1 MKRTSIGIMILIG
14 SLLFLGAGTTVVSAT
29 VHILPLGDSLTKG
42 LTDTPEL
49 ASHPTYRYW
58 LYNDLKSAGYD
69 FDFVG
74 SWTAPNFAYSFD
86 QHNEGHG
93 GYTTDG
99 LLNGAADDPGQGKLS
114 QWLTGYHAD
123 IVLLLIGTND
133 CLHQV
138 PTDQSISN
146 IGTIIDQVRARNPNA
161 KILLASVPPTSIQR
175 DNLNALNARIP
186 SLASQKSTAQS
197 PVYFVDQFS
206 GYDGV
211 NDNQRPLGLH
221 PNENGE
227 KKLADKWFSA
237 IRQVLGGSAVVTAA
251 PVQTVVPVVT
261 AVPVQ
266 TVPVQTVEIQTF
278 PVQIV
283 TVQPV
288 AVQTVAVAVQTVAV
302 AAPVTAQSAIPSS
315 SFGSS
320 FGLGKQFVLGDTSFT
335 PPTGVSQGQSSW
347 GAWGS
352 FNAVSRDFMG
362 TAGSQSLTPPNQM
375 FVRWY
380 PTGFP
385 GKA

>member
-14 SLLFLGAGTTVVSAT
+14 SLLFLGVGTTAVSAT

-42 LTDTPEL
+42 MTDTPEL

-86 QHNEGHG
+86 QHNEAHG

-114 QWLTGYHAD
+114 QWLTGYRAD
-123 IVLLLIGTND
+123 IVLLMIGTND

-146 IGTIIDQVRARNPNA
+146 IGAIIDQVRARNPNA
-161 KILLASVPPTSIQR
+161 KILLASIPPTSIQR
-175 DNLNALNARIP
+175 ENLNALNARIP
-186 SLASQKSTAQS
+186 ALVFQKSTAQS

-211 NDNQRPLGLH
+211 NDNQQPLGLH
-221 PNENGE
+221 PDEGGE
-227 KKLADKWFSA
+227 KKLAAKWFSA
-237 IRQVLGGSAVVTAA
+237 IRQILGGSTVVTQA
-251 PVQTVVPVVT
+251 PVQTVVPAT
-261 AVPVQ
+261 PAVPVQ
-266 TVPVQTVEIQTF
+266 T
-278 PVQIV
+278 
-283 TVQPV
+283 V
-288 AVQTVAVAVQTVAV
+288 AVQTVAVQTVAVQPVVVQTVAV
-302 AAPVTAQSAIPSS
+302 AAPVTIQSAIPSS
-315 SFGSS
+315 SFGTS
-320 FGLGKQFVLGDTSFT
+320 FGLGKQFVLGDTSFA
-335 PPTGVSQGQSSW
+335 PPAGVSQSSGSGW
-347 GAWGS
+347 GTWSS
-352 FNAVSRDFMG
+352 FNTVSRDFTG
-362 TAGSQSLTPPNQM
+362 TASSQSLTPPNQM
-375 FVRWY
+375 FIRWY

-385 GKA
+385 GRT

>member
-14 SLLFLGAGTTVVSAT
+14 SLLFLGVGTTAVSAT

-42 LTDTPEL
+42 MTDTPEL

-86 QHNEGHG
+86 QHNEAHG

-114 QWLTGYHAD
+114 QWLTGYRVD
-123 IVLLLIGTND
+123 IVLLMIGTND

-146 IGTIIDQVRARNPNA
+146 IGAIIDQVRARNPNA
-161 KILLASVPPTSIQR
+161 KILLASIPPTSIQR
-175 DNLNALNARIP
+175 ENLNTLNARIP
-186 SLASQKSTAQS
+186 ALVFQKSTAQS

-211 NDNQRPLGLH
+211 SDNQQLLGLH
-221 PNENGE
+221 PDESGE
-227 KKLADKWFSA
+227 KKLAAKWFSA
-237 IRQVLGGSAVVTAA
+237 IRQILGGSTVVTQA
-251 PVQTVVPVVT
+251 PVQTVVPAT
-261 AVPVQ
+261 PAVPVQ
-266 TVPVQTVEIQTF
+266 T
-278 PVQIV
+278 
-283 TVQPV
+283 V
-288 AVQTVAVAVQTVAV
+288 AVQTVAVQTVAVQPVVVQTVAV
-302 AAPVTAQSAIPSS
+302 AAPVTIQSAIPSS
-315 SFGSS
+315 SFGTS
-320 FGLGKQFVLGDTSFT
+320 FGLGKQFVLGDTSFA
-335 PPTGVSQGQSSW
+335 PPAGVSQSSGSGW
-347 GAWGS
+347 GTWSS
-352 FNAVSRDFMG
+352 FNTVSRDFTG
-362 TAGSQSLTPPNQM
+362 TASSQSLTPPNQM
-375 FVRWY
+375 FIRWY

-385 GKA
+385 GRT